1 MMLRKSVGLG
11 ALAVT
16 LGLYASGCN
25 DPTKGQSIFQA
36 QLAGPNEVPPRSSGG
51 SGAAGFT
58 LDGNT
63 VHYSLEVNG
72 LGGITQSHIH
82 VAAVGVNGPVKVFLF
97 KPTGGPTTSLNYG
110 VLAQG
115 SFTASDLIGI
125 SFDDL
130 LSAMKSGNAYVN
142 VHTTVYPGGEIRG
155 QITQVR

>member
-1 MMLRKSVGLG
+1 MRKSLGLG
-11 ALAVT
+11 AVAMA

-36 QLAGPNEVPPRSSGG
+36 QLGGPNEVPPRSSGG

-82 VAAVGVNGPVKVFLF
+82 VAPVGVNGPVKVFLF
-97 KPTGGPTTSLNYG
+97 KPSGPTGTLNYG

-130 LSAMKSGNAYVN
+130 LSAMRSGNAYVN

-155 QITQVR
+155 QIVQVR